1 MEQTELERVAEAI
14 LFAACEPVEL
24 ERIAMAAECDPDEAE
39 QAVRSL
45 MDRLSYE
52 RRGIRILRL
61 EHAYQMCSSG
71 EMSSYVT
78 RALETRKPPR
88 LSSAQLETL
97 TVIAYYQP
105 ATRAYIEQI
114 RGVDSAYSVGALL
127 NKHLIEECGRLNVPG
142 RPILYRTTPDFLRT
156 FGLESLDELPEIEKM
171 QFGKQELPQQNVSEL
186 LGASMAKVREM
197 VDANTVVGTPIST
210 GDGTTLIPISK
221 ISFAMASGGSD
232 LKPKAAAS
240 ALPFGGGAGC
250 GVKIVPVAFLVLQG
264 ERVRMLPITEPA
276 TSTADRLIEQIPEL
290 VDRINE
296 MISQYRA
303 EKKVDVDLA

>member
-1 MEQTELERVAEAI
+1 MTLESLDLREVEAAVEAI
-14 LFAACEPVEL
+14 LFAAGEPL
-24 ERIAMAAECDPDEAE
+24 PIERICLALDLDRPTAE
-39 QAVRSL
+39 QVLQKLGDHYA
-45 MDRLSYE
+45 YE

-156 FGLESLDELPEIEKM
+156 FGLESLDELPEIEKVDLHVDPS
-171 QFGKQELPQQNVSEL
+171 QVEPLEQKQEE
-186 LGASMAKVREM
+186 
-197 VDANTVVGTPIST
+197 ST
-210 GDGTTLIPISK
+210 QPD
-221 ISFAMASGGSD
+221 
-232 LKPKAAAS
+232 AS
-240 ALPFGGGAGC
+240 A
-250 GVKIVPVAFLVLQG
+250 PVQQ
-264 ERVRMLPITEPA
+264 E
-276 TSTADRLIEQIPEL
+276 IPL
-290 VDRINE
+290 
-296 MISQYRA
+296 
-303 EKKVDVDLA
+303 